1 MLSKL
6 LIDKT
11 KPQAKSVRLSDGRGM
26 YLEISPAGG
35 KWWRFKYRFAGK
47 ERRISLGVYPD
58 VPLAAAREKREE
70 ARRQVAAGIDPG
82 EQRKAAKVALVESTE
97 NTFEAIAR
105 EWFGM
110 FSTRWVKGHA
120 DKIIRRLELN
130 VFPWLGSRPIKAI
143 TAPELLAVLRR
154 VESRGANETAHR
166 ALQVCG
172 RVFRYAIATG
182 RAERD
187 PSRDLSGALAP
198 IQERHFASITEPLAV
213 GELLRAIDAYK
224 GAFVTRCALRLAPL
238 VFVRPGELRAAQ
250 WAEFDFD
257 KSEWRIPASPHEGAR
272 TAHRSAV
279 DSGRGHPSRTAAA
292 HRSVSL
298 RLPERPQSLPGHER
312 ECHHRRASPYG
323 LHRPGH
329 DRPRIPQHGLD
340 LAQRAGLESRCHR
353 AAAGARGARRRAG
366 GLQLRRTPAG
376 AAAHDAGVGGLF
388 GETQEWIGRRRAL
401 SESRRLG
408 AEHLSNRW
416 GVAPAGISPYR
427 RGPVRADVSFSRC
440 PKSAQRLMRT
450 SSSKRFRCRR
460 RASRSPTYLVVHG
473 TPNLPADQW
482 SGRSVARAKKGR
494 AVPTQCADW
503 IFARG
508 RAAAFILLSLVS
520 KATHGNS

>member
-11 KPQAKSVRLSDGRGM
+11 KPQAKSLRLSDGRGM

-97 NTFEAIAR
+97 NTFEAITR
-105 EWFGM
+105 EWFGL
-110 FSTRWVKGHA
+110 FSTKWVKGHA

-250 WAEFDFD
+250 WAEFDFE
-257 KSEWRIPASPHEGAR
+257 KSEWRIPASRMKARVQHIVPLSTQAVAILRELQPLTGRFPFAFPSVRSRYRAMSENAVTGALR
-272 TAHRSAV
+272 RMGYTGQDMTGHGFRSMASTLLNEQGWNRDAIERQLAHGERDAV
-279 DSGRGHPSRTAAA
+279 RAAYNYA
-292 HRSVSL
+292 EH
-298 RLPERPQSLPGHER
+298 LPERRRMMQAWSDYLEKLKNGSGHAER
-312 ECHHRRASPYG
+312 
-323 LHRPGH
+323 
-329 DRPRIPQHGLD
+329 
-340 LAQRAGLESRCHR
+340 SRNR
-353 AAAGARGARRRAG
+353 AA
-366 GLQLRRTPAG
+366 
-376 AAAHDAGVGGLF
+376 
-388 GETQEWIGRRRAL
+388 
-401 SESRRLG
+401 
-408 AEHLSNRW
+408 
-416 GVAPAGISPYR
+416 
-427 RGPVRADVSFSRC
+427 
-440 PKSAQRLMRT
+440 
-450 SSSKRFRCRR
+450 
-460 RASRSPTYLVVHG
+460 
-473 TPNLPADQW
+473 
-482 SGRSVARAKKGR
+482 
-494 AVPTQCADW
+494 
-503 IFARG
+503 
-508 RAAAFILLSLVS
+508 
-520 KATHGNS
+520 

>member
-70 ARRQVAAGIDPG
+70 ARRQVATGIDPG

-105 EWFGM
+105 EWFGL
-110 FSTRWVKGHA
+110 FSTKWVKGHA

-257 KSEWRIPASPHEGAR
+257 KSEWRIPATRMKARVQHIVPLSTQAVAILRELQPLTGRSPFAFPSVRSRYRAMSENAITGALR
-272 TAHRSAV
+272 RMGYTGQDMTGHGFRSMASTLLNEQGWNRDAIERQLAHGERDAV
-279 DSGRGHPSRTAAA
+279 RAAYNYA
-292 HRSVSL
+292 EH
-298 RLPERPQSLPGHER
+298 LPERRRMMQAWADYLQKLKDGSGDTER
-312 ECHHRRASPYG
+312 SKN
-323 LHRPGH
+323 
-329 DRPRIPQHGLD
+329 
-340 LAQRAGLESRCHR
+340 R
-353 AAAGARGARRRAG
+353 AA
-366 GLQLRRTPAG
+366 
-376 AAAHDAGVGGLF
+376 
-388 GETQEWIGRRRAL
+388 
-401 SESRRLG
+401 
-408 AEHLSNRW
+408 
-416 GVAPAGISPYR
+416 
-427 RGPVRADVSFSRC
+427 
-440 PKSAQRLMRT
+440 
-450 SSSKRFRCRR
+450 
-460 RASRSPTYLVVHG
+460 
-473 TPNLPADQW
+473 
-482 SGRSVARAKKGR
+482 
-494 AVPTQCADW
+494 
-503 IFARG
+503 
-508 RAAAFILLSLVS
+508 
-520 KATHGNS
+520 